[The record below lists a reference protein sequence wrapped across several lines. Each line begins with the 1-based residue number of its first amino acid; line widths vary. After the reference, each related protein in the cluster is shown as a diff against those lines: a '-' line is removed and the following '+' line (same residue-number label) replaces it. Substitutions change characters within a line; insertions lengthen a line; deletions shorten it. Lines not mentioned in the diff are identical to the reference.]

1 MSILPPLLYRGSVK
15 NVRGEVSAESLLF
28 EFSDRYSVFDWGEMP
43 DQLDEKGTALAIMGK
58 SFFSYLEN
66 PDHWKQLFTHE
77 IITTTFDR
85 TYLDALKNSK
95 LFKQYCEQ
103 GIIHHALLKESEY
116 PWNSPY
122 LKVKNISILRPEIS
136 PDGHYIY
143 TPYQDKPINTLVPL
157 EIIFRLGLPQGNSLS
172 KRLGSDLSKW
182 KEYGQDFIPTHEH
195 LLKKAIL
202 DFSTK
207 LENGDRYLSYT
218 EAKETAALSS
228 SEWTELQEMTHLIA
242 LNLFFFHHKMGLEL
256 WDGKIEVAFIQKAD
270 GTRSFMLVD
279 SIGIDEL
286 RLFYKGKS
294 FSKEFLREVYKN
306 TDWYNNLEK
315 SKKDSL
321 IKGGDFKKICINNY
335 HSEPLKLDP
344 LIKEQALAVYRSYC
358 NSVSELMGDE
368 KNFNKSYNLD
378 SYATRY
384 L

>member
-43 DQLDEKGTALAIMGK
+43 DQLEEKGTALAIMGK

-66 PDHWKQLFTHE
+66 PDNWKELFAHE
-77 IITTTFDR
+77 IIVSTFDYS
-85 TYLDALKNSK
+85 YLKTLKDSK

-103 GIIHHALLKESEY
+103 GIVHHAFLKDSEY
-116 PWNSPY
+116 PWNSPF
-122 LKVKNISILRPEIS
+122 LKVKNISVLRPEIS
-136 PDGHYIY
+136 SNGHYQY
-143 TPYQDKPINTLVPL
+143 GAYQEKPVNTLVPL
-157 EIIFRLGLPQGNSLS
+157 EIIFRLGLPQGNSLT
-172 KRLGSDLSKW
+172 KRLVSDLAKW
-182 KEYGQDFIPTHEH
+182 KEYGQDFVPTHEY
-195 LLKKAIL
+195 LLKKVIF
-202 DFSTK
+202 DCSTK
-207 LENGDRYLSYT
+207 LEKGDRYLSYA
-218 EAKETAALSS
+218 EAKELAALSNP
-228 SEWTELQEMTHLIA
+228 EWSELQEMTHLIA
-242 LNLFFFHHKMGLEL
+242 LNLFLFHHKMGLEL

-315 SKKDSL
+315 SKKESL
-321 IKGGDFKKICINNY
+321 LTGADFKKICQNNY

-344 LIKEQALAVYRSYC
+344 LIKEQALSVYRSYC
-358 NSVSELMGDE
+358 NSVSEFMGDK
-368 KNFNKSYNLD
+368 KNFKEDHNLD
-378 SYATRY
+378 SYALRY